1 MDETTIKL
9 RVRYAETDQMG
20 RAHHAHHLVWAE
32 AGRTAWLRERGT
44 SYAELERRGV
54 YLPVSRVEVDYRRG
68 VGFDQVVR
76 VATWPEAVR
85 SRRITFGYRI
95 TGGGDDD
102 LVAELVTDLV
112 CVDAERRVRRI
123 PDDVLRTL
131 AGDGTGDDP
140 DRA

>member
-1 MDETTIKL
+1 MDETTIQL

-20 RAHHAHHLVWAE
+20 HAHHAHHLVWAE
-32 AGRTAWLRERGT
+32 AGRTAWLRDRGT

-85 SRRITFGYRI
+85 SRRVTFGYRI
-95 TGGGDDD
+95 TRGPDGDV
-102 LVAELVTDLV
+102 VAELVTDLV
-112 CVDAERRVRRI
+112 CMDAERRVRRL
-123 PDDVLRTL
+123 PDDVRRRLT
-131 AGDGTGDDP
+131 GDGGGDGP
-140 DRA
+140 GGA